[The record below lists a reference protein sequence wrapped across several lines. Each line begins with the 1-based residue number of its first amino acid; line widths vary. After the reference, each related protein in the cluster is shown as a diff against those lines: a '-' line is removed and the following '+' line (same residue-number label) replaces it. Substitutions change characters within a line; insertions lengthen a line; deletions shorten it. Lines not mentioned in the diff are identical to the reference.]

1 MNNKDTPARP
11 QSGDMIEQ
19 WNDPTNPK
27 AGTYFATGLT
37 KLEDFTKAAMQGL
50 LSNISMIDGATE
62 SQIASIKD
70 TSILVAESVLAE
82 LDKANK

>member
-1 MNNKDTPARP
+1 MDNKDMPAMP
-11 QSGDMIEQ
+11 VSIITKQYEVDGYKYVE
-19 WNDPTNPK
+19 
-27 AGTYFATGLT
+27 AVEHYEGLT

-62 SQIASIKD
+62 SQIARIKY

-82 LDKANK
+82 LDKDK